1 MAVKGIFLIKEQE
14 IAQERIT
21 QIGNKYLG
29 KCGVNFRQNIALLRT
44 ICCEIISM
52 MEDCFIMDM
61 AAATRYRDKLKY
73 CAQIDNPTMYDVSEV
88 YRILGEF
95 YNMASHAILIKDLP
109 SCKKLTELS
118 PEDAVAAAKDL
129 IKSDIVKSGIAIMLL
144 GMKVGDALEISRVRT
159 FYKEALK
166 VLLSD
171 IDEVHRP
178 ATAIEKSL
186 IIKFNAEIGYCNMA
200 MYKTGFGITKEII
213 DLIDKS
219 KQDIQIYEEQ
229 VAYDIS
235 TRPILMK

>member
-1 MAVKGIFLIKEQE
+1 MSPQDLYLRPLPQELTIKQE
-14 IAQERIT
+14 SYKRI
-21 QIGNKYLG
+21 KRYL
-29 KCGVNFRQNIALLRT
+29 QT
-44 ICCEIISM
+44 
-52 MEDCFIMDM
+52 
-61 AAATRYRDKLKY
+61 
-73 CAQIDNPTMYDVSEV
+73 
-88 YRILGEF
+88 
-95 YNMASHAILIKDLP
+95 
-109 SCKKLTELS
+109 
-118 PEDAVAAAKDL
+118 
-129 IKSDIVKSGIAIMLL
+129 
-144 GMKVGDALEISRVRT
+144 
-159 FYKEALK
+159 LK

-229 VAYDIS
+229 GAYDIS